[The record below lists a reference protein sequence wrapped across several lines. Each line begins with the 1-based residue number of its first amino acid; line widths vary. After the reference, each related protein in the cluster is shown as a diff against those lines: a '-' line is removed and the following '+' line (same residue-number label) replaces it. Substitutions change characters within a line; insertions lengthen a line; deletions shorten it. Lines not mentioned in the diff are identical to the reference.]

1 MRLFPRLL
9 SLGAAAAAAVAFG
22 LLAASAA
29 QAAPPGVVFVSSANG
44 NVFVQRGDSG
54 VLEPVAVNAPLM
66 VGDTIVT
73 EPGARAAIDVDSGH
87 VVRLGPGSHLRLAR
101 LERRHN
107 LFQLASGT
115 AGLGVVRDPA
125 DYTLIET
132 PSAQIEPT
140 QVGYSSVV
148 LLPNGRTAVTV
159 RSGRDAIL
167 LPQGPQYLIPGNTLD
182 VWGPPT

>member
-66 VGDTIVT
+66 V
-73 EPGARAAIDVDSGH
+73 
-87 VVRLGPGSHLRLAR
+87 
-101 LERRHN
+101 
-107 LFQLASGT
+107 
-115 AGLGVVRDPA
+115 
-125 DYTLIET
+125 
-132 PSAQIEPT
+132 
-140 QVGYSSVV
+140 
-148 LLPNGRTAVTV
+148 
-159 RSGRDAIL
+159 
-167 LPQGPQYLIPGNTLD
+167 
-182 VWGPPT
+182 